1 MIQVTISIKVD
12 TKTKES
18 NQDKELQELKK
29 AIETI
34 FNAVQPSGK

>member
-1 MIQVTISIKVD
+1 MIQITISIKVD

-34 FNAVQPSGK
+34 FNAVQPSSK